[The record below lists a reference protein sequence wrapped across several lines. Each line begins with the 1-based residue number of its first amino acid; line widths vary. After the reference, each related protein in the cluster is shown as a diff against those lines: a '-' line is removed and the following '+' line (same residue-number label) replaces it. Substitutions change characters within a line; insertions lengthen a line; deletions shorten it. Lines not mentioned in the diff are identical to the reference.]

1 MTSNTTPTTAATRAA
16 ERNLATIARA
26 EAMGLT
32 LYGTLPES
40 AEYWAESGVHT
51 GAELDSYLAYCDW
64 AETHKEVRNFR
75 ARGYDWRERTAEEW
89 EEMTRELL
97 ALAREADSCRDWEDD
112 QVIGTVAW

>member
-1 MTSNTTPTTAATRAA
+1 MTSNTPTAATRAA

-32 LYGTLPES
+32 CYGTLPES

-64 AETHKEVRNFR
+64 AETHKERRGFR
-75 ARGYDWRERTAEEW
+75 ARGYDWREKTAAEW
-89 EEMTRELL
+89 TAMSDDLL
-97 ALAREADSCRDWEDD
+97 ATEA
-112 QVIGTVAW
+112 AW

>member
-1 MTSNTTPTTAATRAA
+1 MTSNTTTAATRAA

-32 LYGTLPES
+32 FYGTLPES

-51 GAELDSYLAYCDW
+51 GDELDRYLAYCDW

-89 EEMTRELL
+89 EEMTQELL
-97 ALAREADSCRDWEDD
+97 AHGREADACRDWEEDVD
-112 QVIGTVAW
+112 RYPAAW